1 MLGIGLRHSENAT
14 LLGGPNYT
22 RHIKSQ
28 SFKIS
33 YDEAIIAEWSIG
45 KMGYACSLISL

>member
-1 MLGIGLRHSENAT
+1 MLGIGLRHSEDVT

-28 SFKIS
+28 YFKIA
-33 YDEAIIAEWSIG
+33 YDKAIITE
-45 KMGYACSLISL
+45 